1 MTNDEKLAEAWNYL
15 NKRKISLLKHNFHP
29 TNAASTD
36 VRTTVNRYR
45 TSAMPEVPAFPVLR
59 RAK

>member
-1 MTNDEKLAEAWNYL
+1 MDLDEKRKAAIAYL
-15 NKRKISLLKHNFHP
+15 NERRISILRHGFKP

-36 VRTTVNRYR
+36 VRATVNRYR
-45 TSAMPEVPAFPVLR
+45 LSAMPEIPAFPRIR

>member
-1 MTNDEKLAEAWNYL
+1 MDNDEKLAAAWNYL
-15 NKRKISLLKHNFHP
+15 NERRISILRHGFIP

-45 TSAMPEVPAFPVLR
+45 GSVMPTIPEFPMLR